1 MSFQELKISQPLLRS
16 LAEMGFQHP
25 TPIQKEAIPV
35 ALQGKDL
42 VGQAKTGTGKTAAFG
57 IPILDRLSQEHPA
70 LQAIILVPTRELAV
84 QVAKEIREIGKY
96 AEARVLAVYG
106 GEDIERQIREL
117 RHGTQIMVGTPGRV
131 IDHLKR
137 GTLNL
142 SQVRT
147 VVLDEADRML
157 DMGFIDDVKYILSK
171 TPREKQTMLFSAT
184 MPGPIIHIAEHDMR
198 SPVTLRVSEDKMTV
212 ETVKQ
217 YYWGVDGRDKPD
229 ALATI
234 LKHAP
239 KPLLALIF
247 CRTKF
252 GADRVER
259 ILGERGFKAMA
270 LHGNLTQ
277 ARRDHVMAQFRSGA
291 IDALVATD
299 IAARGLDVPDVTH
312 VINYD
317 PPNEPTT
324 YVHRI
329 GRTARA
335 GKEGEA
341 ISFVSNVA
349 EIKQLRMTAR
359 MANAEIEQY
368 PITKVDHFPHHALP
382 QRPATEQTHI
392 QHGGRPQ
399 HGRPHGRM
407 GGGPMHGPS
416 RPGGFRPRFGER
428 RGPPSGRPRF
438 R

>member
-1 MSFQELKISQPLLRS
+1 MTFHELKISQPLLRS
-16 LAEMGFQHP
+16 LTEMGFQNP
-25 TPIQKEAIPV
+25 TPIQNEAIPV
-35 ALQGKDL
+35 ALQGRDL

-57 IPILDRLSQEHPA
+57 IPILEKLSQEHPG

-84 QVAKEIREIGKY
+84 QVAKELTQIGKY
-96 AEARVLAVYG
+96 ADARVLAVYG

-117 RHGTQIMVGTPGRV
+117 RKGMQIVVGTPGRV
-131 IDHLKR
+131 IDHLR
-137 GTLNL
+137 RRTLDL
-142 SQVRT
+142 SHVRT
-147 VVLDEADRML
+147 VILDEADRML
-157 DMGFIDDVKYILSK
+157 DMGFIDDVKYILAHAPK
-171 TPREKQTMLFSAT
+171 DRQTMLFSAT

-198 SPVTLRVSEDKMTV
+198 SPATIRVSEDKMTV

-217 YYWGVDGRDKPD
+217 YYWGVDGREKPD
-229 ALATI
+229 ALATV

-239 KPLLALIF
+239 KPLLALVF

-277 ARRDHVMAQFRSGA
+277 ARRDHVMQQFRSGA

-317 PPNEPTT
+317 PPNDPST

-359 MANAEIEQY
+359 MANAEIQQY
-368 PITKVDHFPHHALP
+368 PITRVERFPHHAVP
-382 QRPATEQTHI
+382 RQEGETHI

-399 HGRPHGRM
+399 HGRPQGRM
-407 GGGPMHGPS
+407 GGPMHGP
-416 RPGGFRPRFGER
+416 RQGGFRPRFTQS
-428 RGPPSGRPRF
+428 RGPPRGRPHF

>member
-1 MSFQELKISQPLLRS
+1 MTFHQLQISQPLLRA
-16 LAEMGFQHP
+16 LQEMGFEHP
-25 TPIQKEAIPV
+25 TPVQKEAIPP
-35 ALQGKDL
+35 ALEGKDI

-57 IPILDRLSQEHPA
+57 VPILEKLLQEHPG

-84 QVAKEIREIGKY
+84 QVTHELREIGKY

-106 GEDIERQIREL
+106 GEDIERQIRDL
-117 RHGTQIMVGTPGRV
+117 HKGVQIVVGTPGRV
-131 IDHLKR
+131 IDHLRR
-137 GTLNL
+137 GTLRL
-142 SQVRT
+142 GHVRT

-157 DMGFIDDVKYILSK
+157 DMGFIDDVRLILSHAPK
-171 TPREKQTMLFSAT
+171 ERQTMLFSAT
-184 MPGPIIHIAEHDMR
+184 MPGPILQIAENDMR
-198 SPVTLRVSEDKMTV
+198 SPVHVRVSEDKMTV
-212 ETVKQ
+212 ETVRQ
-217 YYWGVDGRDKPD
+217 YYWSVDPRDKPD
-229 ALATI
+229 ALATV

-239 KPLLALIF
+239 KPLLALVF

-259 ILGERGFKAMA
+259 ILAERGFKAMA

-299 IAARGLDVPDVTH
+299 LAARGLDVPDVTH

-317 PPNEPTT
+317 PPEDSTA

-341 ISFVSNVA
+341 VTLVSNVA
-349 EIKQLRMTAR
+349 EIKQLRLTAR
-359 MANAEIEQY
+359 MANAEIHPHPLTRIER
-368 PITKVDHFPHHALP
+368 FPRHALP
-382 QRPATEQTHI
+382 PRPETETRIQR
-392 QHGGRPQ
+392 GGRPQ

-407 GGGPMHGPS
+407 EGGPMHGPR
-416 RPGGFRPRFGER
+416 RPGGFRPR
-428 RGPPSGRPRF
+428 
-438 R
+438 